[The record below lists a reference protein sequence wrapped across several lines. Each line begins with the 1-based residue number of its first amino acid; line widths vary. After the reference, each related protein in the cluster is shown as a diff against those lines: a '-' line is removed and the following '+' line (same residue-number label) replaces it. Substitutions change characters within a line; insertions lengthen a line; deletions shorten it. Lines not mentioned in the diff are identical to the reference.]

1 MPSTTVRTRNLRKNW
16 KVATI
21 KEIRDRISSVNDT
34 RKITNAMY
42 LISSTKLRRAKKM
55 LMDTEPFFFATQ
67 AMISRMVRH
76 LPEGVDNIFL
86 ETRLEIPEDERR
98 RGYIIFTDDKGLA
111 GSYNHNVIKLA
122 EEKIA
127 KDKGEW
133 KLFVIGEVGRFHF
146 LSKNVDI
153 EESFMFTS
161 QNPTLHRAR
170 KIAAEILDYYYR
182 RKIDEFYII
191 YTTVH
196 GAKIET
202 RFEKLLPL
210 EIITDIKREKPIEGT
225 LLEEFLM
232 EPSPSAILDNI
243 VPNYVTGFIYGA
255 LVEAFCSVQSA
266 RMMAMDSANKNAEK
280 MIADLQRTYNR
291 QRQAMITQEIT
302 EVVSGAKALKNA
314 KMAKEKK
321 ISRKRG
327 STVEE
332 R

>member
-1 MPSTTVRTRNLRKNW
+1 MLSTTARTRDLRKNW

-21 KEIRDRISSVNDT
+21 KEIRDRINSVNDT

-55 LMDTEPFFFATQ
+55 LTDTEPFFFSTQ
-67 AMISRMVRH
+67 AMISRLVRH
-76 LPEGVDNIFL
+76 LPDGVDNIFL

-111 GSYNHNVIKLA
+111 GSYNHNVLKLA

-127 KDKGEW
+127 VDKGDW

-146 LSKNVDI
+146 LSKNMDI

-170 KIAAEILDYYYR
+170 KIAAEILDYYYS
-182 RKIDEFYII
+182 RKLDEFYII
-191 YTTVH
+191 YTTVQ
-196 GAKIET
+196 GTKIDT
-202 RFEKLLPL
+202 KFEKLLPL
-210 EIITDIKREKPIEGT
+210 EIITDIKREKPMTGT
-225 LLEEFLM
+225 MLEEFLM

-314 KMAKEKK
+314 KKAKERNKDK
-321 ISRKRG
+321 QKTRNYS
-327 STVEE
+327 
-332 R
+332 

>member
-1 MPSTTVRTRNLRKNW
+1 
-16 KVATI
+16 VATI
-21 KEIRDRISSVNDT
+21 KEIRDRINSVNDT

-55 LMDTEPFFFATQ
+55 LTDTEPFFFATQ
-67 AMISRMVRH
+67 AMISRLVRH

-127 KDKGEW
+127 ADKGEW

-146 LSKNVDI
+146 LSKGVDI

-170 KIAAEILDYYYR
+170 KIAAEILDYYYS
-182 RKIDEFYII
+182 RKLDEFYII
-191 YTTVH
+191 YTTVQ
-196 GAKIET
+196 GPKIDT

-210 EIITDIKREKPIEGT
+210 EIITDIKREKPVTDAI
-225 LLEEFLM
+225 LEEFLM

-266 RMMAMDSANKNAEK
+266 RMMAMDSANKNAET
-280 MIADLQRTYNR
+280 MIAELQRTYNR

-302 EVVSGAKALKNA
+302 EVISGAKALKNA
-314 KMAKEKK
+314 KKAKERNKDK
-321 ISRKRG
+321 QKTRNYS
-327 STVEE
+327 
-332 R
+332 

>member
-1 MPSTTVRTRNLRKNW
+1 M
-16 KVATI
+16 ATI
-21 KEIRDRISSVNDT
+21 KEIRDRINSVNDT

-55 LMDTEPFFFATQ
+55 LTDTEPFFFATQ
-67 AMISRMVRH
+67 AMISRLVRH

-127 KDKGEW
+127 ADKGEW

-146 LSKNVDI
+146 LSKDVDI

-170 KIAAEILDYYYR
+170 KIAAEILDYYYS
-182 RKIDEFYII
+182 RKLDEFYII
-191 YTTVH
+191 YTTVQ
-196 GAKIET
+196 GPKIDT

-210 EIITDIKREKPIEGT
+210 EIITDIKREKPVTDAI
-225 LLEEFLM
+225 LEEFLM

-266 RMMAMDSANKNAEK
+266 RMMAMDSANKNAET
-280 MIADLQRTYNR
+280 MIAELQRTYNR

-314 KMAKEKK
+314 KKAKERNKDK
-321 ISRKRG
+321 QKTRNYS
-327 STVEE
+327 
-332 R
+332 

>member
-1 MPSTTVRTRNLRKNW
+1 M
-16 KVATI
+16 ATI
-21 KEIRDRISSVNDT
+21 KEIRDRINSVNDT

-55 LMDTEPFFFATQ
+55 LTDTEPFFFSTQ
-67 AMISRMVRH
+67 AMISRLVRH
-76 LPEGVDNIFL
+76 LPDGVDNIFL

-111 GSYNHNVIKLA
+111 GSYNHNVLKLA

-127 KDKGEW
+127 VDKGDW

-146 LSKNVDI
+146 LSKNMDI

-170 KIAAEILDYYYR
+170 KIAAEILDYYYS
-182 RKIDEFYII
+182 RKLDEFYII
-191 YTTVH
+191 YTTVQ
-196 GAKIET
+196 GTKIDT
-202 RFEKLLPL
+202 KFEKLLPL
-210 EIITDIKREKPIEGT
+210 EIITDIKREKPMTGT
-225 LLEEFLM
+225 MLEEFLM

-314 KMAKEKK
+314 KKAKERNKDK
-321 ISRKRG
+321 QKTRKY
-327 STVEE
+327 S
-332 R
+332 

>member
-1 MPSTTVRTRNLRKNW
+1 
-16 KVATI
+16 VATI
-21 KEIRDRISSVNDT
+21 KEIRDRINSVNDT

-42 LISSTKLRRAKKM
+42 LISSTKLRRAKRM
-55 LMDTEPFFFATQ
+55 LTDTEPFFFATQ
-67 AMISRMVRH
+67 AMISRLVRH

-127 KDKGEW
+127 ADKGEW

-146 LSKNVDI
+146 LSKGVDI

-170 KIAAEILDYYYR
+170 KIAAEILDYYYS
-182 RKIDEFYII
+182 RKLDEFYII
-191 YTTVH
+191 YTTVQ
-196 GAKIET
+196 GPKIDT

-210 EIITDIKREKPIEGT
+210 EIITDIKREKPVTDAI
-225 LLEEFLM
+225 LEEFLM

-266 RMMAMDSANKNAEK
+266 RMMAMDSANKNAET
-280 MIADLQRTYNR
+280 MIAELQRTYNR

-314 KMAKEKK
+314 KKAKERNKDK
-321 ISRKRG
+321 QKTRNYS
-327 STVEE
+327 
-332 R
+332 